1 MSEVVKLEAVTKNF
15 GHIKALRGI
24 DLSFTK
30 GQKTS
35 LLGPNGAG
43 KSTLLRIIATQM
55 VPSSGH
61 IWIMGD
67 DAHQNRIEA
76 KKNIGVVGHRSFL
89 YDELTVLENLRF
101 YGDFVKAPEPEY
113 DRVLEV
119 TDIERWR
126 DTKVGHLSYGLR
138 KRADISRALLGNPPI
153 LLLDEFFAGL
163 DQEASGALTEYMRE
177 LKEQTIITTSHTPE
191 LINSF
196 CDKSVHIRGGLIEKE
211 VQLR

>member
-1 MSEVVKLEAVTKNF
+1 MTEIVKLVDVTKNF
-15 GHIKALRGI
+15 GHIKALKGI
-24 DLSFTK
+24 SISFTK

-55 VPSSGH
+55 VPSSGQV
-61 IWIMGD
+61 WIMGK
-67 DAHQNRIEA
+67 DAQQNRIEA

-101 YGDFVKAPEPEY
+101 YGDFVDVDEPEY
-113 DRVLEV
+113 DRVLEI
-119 TDIERWR
+119 TDITRWS
-126 DTKVGHLSYGLR
+126 DTKAGHLSYGLR
-138 KRADISRALLGNPPI
+138 KRADISRALLGDPPI

-163 DQEASGALTEYMRE
+163 DQETSSALSDYMQG
-177 LKEQTIITTSHTPE
+177 LKDQTIITTSHTPK

-196 CDKSVHIRGGLIEKE
+196 CDRTVHIRGGLIEGE
-211 VQLR
+211 AQLR

>member
-1 MSEVVKLEAVTKNF
+1 MTEIVKLVDITKNF

-24 DLSFTK
+24 NLSFTN

-43 KSTLLRIIATQM
+43 KSTLLKIIATQM
-55 VPSSGH
+55 VPSSGQV
-61 IWIMGD
+61 WVMGE

-101 YGDFVKAPEPEY
+101 YGDFVDVDEPEY
-113 DRVLEV
+113 ERVIKI
-119 TDIERWR
+119 TDIEQWR
-126 DTKVGHLSYGLR
+126 DTKAGHLSYGLR
-138 KRADISRALLGNPPI
+138 KRADISRALLGNPQI

-163 DQEASGALTEYMRE
+163 DQETSITLAEYMRS
-177 LKEQTIITTSHTPE
+177 LQDQTIIATSHTPE

-196 CDKSVHIRGGLIEKE
+196 CDRSIHIIRGLIEKE

>member
-1 MSEVVKLEAVTKNF
+1 MSEIVKLIDVTKNF

-24 DLSFTK
+24 SLSFTK

-55 VPSSGH
+55 VPSSGQVL
-61 IWIMGD
+61 IMGE
-67 DAHQNRIEA
+67 DAQKNRISA

-89 YDELTVLENLRF
+89 YDELTVMENLRF
-101 YGDFVKAPEPEY
+101 YGSFIGAAESEY
-113 DRVLEV
+113 ERVIKV
-119 TDIERWR
+119 TDMERWS
-126 DTKVGHLSYGLR
+126 DTKAGHLSYGLR
-138 KRADISRALLGNPPI
+138 KRGDISRALLGDPAL

-163 DQEASGALTEYMRE
+163 DQETSSILAEYMNG

-196 CDKSVHIRGGLIEKE
+196 CNRSVYIRGGLIERE

>member
-1 MSEVVKLEAVTKNF
+1 MTEIVRLENVTKNF
-15 GHIKALRGI
+15 GHIKALRGV

-55 VPSSGH
+55 IPSSGQVF
-61 IWIMGD
+61 IMGE
-67 DAHQNRIEA
+67 DAQKNLIEA
-76 KKNIGVVGHRSFL
+76 KRSIGVVGHRSFL
-89 YDELTVLENLRF
+89 YDELTVIENLKF
-101 YGDFVKAPEPEY
+101 YGDFVDVDESEF
-113 DRVLEV
+113 DRVIKV

-126 DTKVGHLSYGLR
+126 DIKAGHLSYGLR

-163 DQEASGALTEYMRE
+163 DQETSGTLAEYMKE
-177 LKEQTIITTSHTPE
+177 LDEQTIITTSHTPE

-196 CDKSVHIRGGLIEKE
+196 CDRSIHIRGGLIEKE
-211 VQLR
+211 VQL

>member
-1 MSEVVKLEAVTKNF
+1 MSDIVKLEAVTKNF

-24 DLSFTK
+24 DLSFTM

-55 VPSSGH
+55 IPSSGH
-61 IWIMGD
+61 VWIMGQ
-67 DAHQNRIEA
+67 DAHENRIEA
-76 KKNIGVVGHRSFL
+76 KRSIGVVGHRSFL
-89 YDELTVLENLRF
+89 YDELTVLENLMF
-101 YGDFVKAPEPEY
+101 YGDFVDVDESEY

-119 TDIERWR
+119 TDITRWR
-126 DTKVGHLSYGLR
+126 DTKAGHLSYGLR
-138 KRADISRALLGNPPI
+138 KRTDISRALLGNPPI

-163 DQEASGALTEYMRE
+163 DQETAGTLSEYMLG
-177 LKEQTIITTSHTPE
+177 LKEQTVITTSHTPE

-196 CDKSVHIRGGLIEKE
+196 CDRSIHIRGGLIEKE

>member
-1 MSEVVKLEAVTKNF
+1 MTDIVKLLDVTKNF
-15 GHIKALRGI
+15 GHIKALKGVTI
-24 DLSFTK
+24 SFTK

-55 VPSSGH
+55 APSSGEV
-61 IWIMGD
+61 WIKGEN
-67 DAHQNRIEA
+67 AQENRINA
-76 KKNIGVVGHRSFL
+76 KRNIGVVGHRSFL
-89 YDELTVLENLRF
+89 YDELTVDENLRF
-101 YGDFVKAPEPEY
+101 YGGFIDVEDSEY
-113 DRVLEV
+113 DRVLKI
-119 TDIERWR
+119 TDITRWR
-126 DTKVGHLSYGLR
+126 DTKTGHLSYGLR

-163 DQEASGALTEYMRE
+163 DQETSNTLAEYMLE

-196 CDKSVHIRGGLIEKE
+196 CDRSIYIRNGLIEKE
-211 VQLR
+211 AQLR

>member
-1 MSEVVKLEAVTKNF
+1 MTEIVKLVDVTKNF
-15 GHIKALRGI
+15 GHIKALKGVS
-24 DLSFTK
+24 LSFTH

-55 VPSSGH
+55 APSSGEV
-61 IWIMGD
+61 WIMGKE
-67 DAHQNRIEA
+67 AQSNRIHA

-89 YDELTVLENLRF
+89 YDELTVEENLRF
-101 YGDFVKAPEPEY
+101 YGSFIDIEESEY
-113 DRVLEV
+113 DRVLKV
-119 TDIERWR
+119 TDIEQWR
-126 DTKVGHLSYGLR
+126 DTKTGHLSYGLR

-163 DQEASGALTEYMRE
+163 DQETSSTLTEYMLD

-196 CDKSVHIRGGLIEKE
+196 CDRSIHIRSGLIERE

>member
-1 MSEVVKLEAVTKNF
+1 MTETVKLVDVKKNF
-15 GHIKALRGI
+15 GHIKALRGVS
-24 DLSFTK
+24 LSFTA

-55 VPSSGH
+55 VPSSGQV
-61 IWIMGD
+61 IIMGN
-67 DAHQNRIEA
+67 DAKQNGVTVKRD
-76 KKNIGVVGHRSFL
+76 IGVVGHRSFL

-101 YGDFVKAPEPEY
+101 YGDFVDAAESEY
-113 DRVLEV
+113 ERVIKV

-126 DTKVGHLSYGLR
+126 DTKAGHLSYGLR
-138 KRADISRALLGNPPI
+138 KRADISRALLGNPSI

-163 DQEASGALTEYMRE
+163 DQETSSTLADYMKE

-191 LINSF
+191 LINGF
-196 CDKSVHIRGGLIEKE
+196 CDRSVYIRDGLIEKE
-211 VQLR
+211 VQL

>member
-1 MSEVVKLEAVTKNF
+1 MTDVVKVVDLTKNF

-24 DLSFTK
+24 SLNFTK

-55 VPSSGH
+55 GPTSGEVYV
-61 IWIMGD
+61 MGE
-67 DAHQNRIEA
+67 DALSNREKA
-76 KKNIGVVGHRSFL
+76 KENIGVVGHRSFL
-89 YDELTVLENLRF
+89 YDELTVLENLQF
-101 YGDFVKAPEPEY
+101 YGSFIDVEESEF
-113 DRVLEV
+113 DRVLKV
-119 TDIERWR
+119 TDIERWK
-126 DTKVGHLSYGLR
+126 DTKTGHLSYGLR
-138 KRADISRALLGNPPI
+138 KRGDISRALLGDPAI

-163 DQEASGALTEYMRE
+163 DQETSSALATYMNG
-177 LKEQTIITTSHTPE
+177 LKDQTIITTSHTPD

-196 CDKSVHIRGGLIEKE
+196 CHRSIHIRNGLIEKE

>member
-1 MSEVVKLEAVTKNF
+1 MTEIVRLENVTKNF
-15 GHIKALRGI
+15 GYIKALRGV
-24 DLSFTK
+24 DLSFTE

-55 VPSSGH
+55 IPSSGQVF
-61 IWIMGD
+61 IMGE
-67 DAHQNRIEA
+67 DAQKNRIEA
-76 KKNIGVVGHRSFL
+76 KRNIGVVGHRSFL
-89 YDELTVLENLRF
+89 YDELTVLENLKF
-101 YGDFVKAPEPEY
+101 YGDIVDVDESEF
-113 DRVLEV
+113 DRVIKV

-126 DTKVGHLSYGLR
+126 DIKAGHLSYGLR

-163 DQEASGALTEYMRE
+163 DQETSGTLTEYMKE
-177 LKEQTIITTSHTPE
+177 LDEQTIITTSHTPE

-196 CDKSVHIRGGLIEKE
+196 CDRSVHIRGGLIEKE
-211 VQLR
+211 AQL

>member
-1 MSEVVKLEAVTKNF
+1 MTDVVRVVNVTKNF

-24 DLSFTK
+24 SLNFSK

-35 LLGPNGAG
+35 FLGPNGAG

-55 VPSSGH
+55 VPSSGEVMV
-61 IWIMGD
+61 MGE
-67 DAHQNRIEA
+67 DAHQNRENA

-89 YDELTVLENLRF
+89 YDELTVLENLKF
-101 YGDFVKAPEPEY
+101 YGSFLDIAESEY
-113 DRVLEV
+113 ERVLKI
-119 TDIERWR
+119 TDIERWK
-126 DTKVGHLSYGLR
+126 DTNAGHLSYGLR
-138 KRADISRALLGNPPI
+138 KRGDISRALLGDPAI

-163 DQEASGALTEYMRE
+163 DQETSGALVTYME
-177 LKEQTIITTSHTPE
+177 GLKDQTIITTSHTPE

-196 CDKSVHIRGGLIEKE
+196 CHRSIHIRRGLIEKD